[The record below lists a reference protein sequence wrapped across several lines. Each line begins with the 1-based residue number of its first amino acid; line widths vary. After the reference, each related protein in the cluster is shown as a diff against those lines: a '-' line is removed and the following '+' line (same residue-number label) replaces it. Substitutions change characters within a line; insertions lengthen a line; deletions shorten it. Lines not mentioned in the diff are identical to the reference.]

1 MHKYYLVQL
10 GALLIFFCLGAL
22 SHDTY
27 LFRIKHEEQVRSMRK
42 YVEKLRSEIVSAHKN
57 EVKLNNSLSVLQ
69 EFNRRVRPDNHRGE
83 SVSLDS
89 MIRQLCALHRVVAED
104 IKISNPID
112 VSEHYDKRY
121 IKVSTSNVRIKFA
134 ALTDKHA
141 VLLMQAI
148 KYDVPGFIAM
158 KLFEVHKDGEITP
171 EVISAHRQGELKTTV
186 SGTIV
191 FDLYDIS
198 GKYV

>member
-10 GALLIFFCLGAL
+10 GALFIFFCLGAL

-27 LFRIKHEEQVRSMRK
+27 LFRIKHEEQVHSMRR
-42 YVEKLRSEIVSAHKN
+42 YVEKLRSEIASAHKN

-69 EFNRRVRPDNHRGE
+69 EFHRRVRPENHSGRP
-83 SVSLDS
+83 VSLDS
-89 MIRQLCALHRVVAED
+89 MIRQLCTLHKVVVED

-112 VSEHYDKRY
+112 VSERYDKRY

-148 KYDVPGFIAM
+148 KYDVPGFISI

-171 EVISAHRQGELKTTV
+171 EVISASKLRDIRTAVKGE
-186 SGTIV
+186 IV

>member
-1 MHKYYLVQL
+1 MHRYYFVQL
-10 GALLIFFCLGAL
+10 GTLAIFFCLGAL

-27 LFRIKHEEQVRSMRK
+27 LFRVKHEEQVHSMRK
-42 YVEKLRSEIVSAHKN
+42 YVEKLRNEIVSAHQH

-69 EFNRRVRPDNHRGE
+69 EFNRRVRPENHVDGP
-83 SVSLDS
+83 SSLDS
-89 MIRQLCALHRVVAED
+89 LVKQLCTLHKVRVED
-104 IKISNPID
+104 IKISDPID
-112 VSEHYDKRY
+112 VSERYDKRY
-121 IKVSTSNVRIKFA
+121 VKVSTSNVKIKFS

-148 KYDVPGFIAM
+148 KYDIPGFIAI
-158 KLFEVHKDGEITP
+158 KLFEVHKEGEITP
-171 EVISAHRQGELKTTV
+171 EVVSANRRGDLKSTV
-186 SGTIV
+186 SGSIV